1 MKIKKVHCLVCD
13 TILEV
18 DFDKTSKRKKYD
30 DSYAECGCSNNTT
43 LTNYFTISQPGSI
56 VTAIDKSK
64 VKAQALQDCD
74 FCKKDEWF
82 YLVVPDD
89 ENTPRYTKWHGAYGG
104 INCDGFLEGVGVNF
118 TTETPMTFNECRTYL
133 KTNKV
138 YGVEGQIYH
147 LISHLEDK
155 KKEEL

>member
-1 MKIKKVHCLVCD
+1 MKVKKVHCLNCD

-18 DFDKTSKRKKYD
+18 DFDKQDKRKKDIKYFD
-30 DSYAECGCSNNTT
+30 ECKCSNKTS

-56 VTAIDKSK
+56 IQAIDKSK
-64 VKAQALQDCD
+64 VKAQSLKDTK

-82 YLVVPDD
+82 YLIEPDN
-89 ENTPRYTKWHGAYGG
+89 ENTPKYTKWHGAYGG
-104 INCDGFLEGVGVNF
+104 DCVGFLEGVGVNF
-118 TTETPMTFNECRTYL
+118 TTEEPMTFNECRIYL

-147 LISHLEDK
+147 LISHLNN
-155 KKEEL
+155 